1 METYDFKNEII
12 DNNGNKI
19 NILDVY
25 NFNKIKEN
33 YINSLKTNN
42 YSQNTIKTYS
52 SIIQK
57 FTNYLKQQIAIYNEK
72 EFVNYFNKYINDLKI
87 VKNVSQN
94 YIYLVTVVVKKF
106 LEFNNIHFLDS
117 IIIPK
122 RTKSIPNFLTESE
135 VKILLN
141 SITWDENSDSNF
153 RIITKLRDKLIVT
166 LLYSSGLRVSELINL
181 KINDINFN
189 EKKMTVKGKDN
200 NRIILLNKSSILLL
214 KKYLQKRTQQSE
226 YLFVNKSGNQLTSR
240 YVQLMI
246 KKYGEESKLDK
257 KITPHVLRHSYATN
271 LLKQGVNIK
280 IIQQLLGHTNISTT
294 QIYTQYETI
303 HFQNFQQIIK

>member
-12 DNNGNKI
+12 DKNGNKI

-33 YINSLKTNN
+33 YITSLKNNN

-52 SIIQK
+52 SIIHK
-57 FTNYLKQQIAIYNEK
+57 FTTYLKNQIAIYNEK
-72 EFVNYFNKYINDLKI
+72 EFIKYFNSYILYLKQ

-117 IIIPK
+117 ITTPK
-122 RTKSIPNFLTESE
+122 RIKSPPNFLTQKE
-135 VKILLN
+135 VKQLLD
-141 SITWDENSDSNF
+141 SITWDENSDSDF

-181 KINDINFN
+181 TVDNVNF
-189 EKKMTVKGKDN
+189 KGKQLSIVGKN
-200 NRIILLNKSSILLL
+200 NRRVILLDESTKQLIQ
-214 KKYLQKRTQQSE
+214 KYLEKRTQKSN
-226 YLFVNKSGNQLTSR
+226 YLVVNKSGNPLTPR

-246 KKYGEESKLDK
+246 KKYGNESGIEK
-257 KITPHVLRHSYATN
+257 KITPHILRHSYATH
-271 LLKQGVNIK
+271 LFEQGVNIK
-280 IIQQLLGHTNISTT
+280 IIQQLLGHSNLSTT
-294 QIYTQYETI
+294 QIYSQDA
-303 HFQNFQQIIK
+303 NN

>member
-12 DNNGNKI
+12 DKNGNKI

-33 YINSLKTNN
+33 YITSLKDNN

-52 SIIQK
+52 SIIHK
-57 FTNYLKQQIAIYNEK
+57 FTTYLKNQIAIYNEK
-72 EFVNYFNKYINDLKI
+72 EFIKYFNSYILYLKQ

-117 IIIPK
+117 ITTPK
-122 RTKSIPNFLTESE
+122 RIKSPPNFLTQKE
-135 VKILLN
+135 VKQLLD
-141 SITWDENSDSNF
+141 SITWDENSDSDF

-181 KINDINFN
+181 SVDNVNF
-189 EKKMTVKGKDN
+189 EGKQLSIVGKN
-200 NRIILLNKSSILLL
+200 NSRVILLDESTKQLIQ
-214 KKYLQKRTQQSE
+214 KYLEKRTQKSN
-226 YLFVNKSGNQLTSR
+226 YLVVNKSGNPLTPR

-246 KKYGEESKLDK
+246 KKYGNESGIEK
-257 KITPHVLRHSYATN
+257 KITPHILRHSYATH
-271 LLKQGVNIK
+271 LFEQGVNIK
-280 IIQQLLGHTNISTT
+280 IIQQLLGHSNLSTT
-294 QIYTQYETI
+294 QIYSQDA
-303 HFQNFQQIIK
+303 NN

>member
-12 DNNGNKI
+12 DKNGNKI

-33 YINSLKTNN
+33 YITSLKNNN

-52 SIIQK
+52 SIIHK
-57 FTNYLKQQIAIYNEK
+57 FTTYLKNQIAIYNEK
-72 EFVNYFNKYINDLKI
+72 EFIKYFNSYILYLKQ

-117 IIIPK
+117 ITTPK
-122 RTKSIPNFLTESE
+122 RIKSPPNFLTQKE
-135 VKILLN
+135 VKQLLD
-141 SITWDENSDSNF
+141 SITWDENSDSDF

-181 KINDINFN
+181 TVDNVNF
-189 EKKMTVKGKDN
+189 EGKQLSIVGKN
-200 NRIILLNKSSILLL
+200 NSRVILLDESTKQLIQ
-214 KKYLQKRTQQSE
+214 KYLEKRTQKSN
-226 YLFVNKSGNQLTSR
+226 YLVVNKSGNPLTPR

-246 KKYGEESKLDK
+246 KKYGNESGIEK
-257 KITPHVLRHSYATN
+257 KITPHILRHSYATH
-271 LLKQGVNIK
+271 LFEQGVNIK
-280 IIQQLLGHTNISTT
+280 IIQQLLGHSNLSTT
-294 QIYTQYETI
+294 QIYSQDA
-303 HFQNFQQIIK
+303 NN

>member
-12 DNNGNKI
+12 DKNGNKI

-25 NFNKIKEN
+25 NFNKINES
-33 YINSLKTNN
+33 YITSLKNNN

-52 SIIQK
+52 SIIHK
-57 FTNYLKQQIAIYNEK
+57 FTTYLKNQIAIYNEK
-72 EFVNYFNKYINDLKI
+72 EFIKYFNSYILYLKQ

-117 IIIPK
+117 ITTPK
-122 RTKSIPNFLTESE
+122 RIKSPPNFLTQKE
-135 VKILLN
+135 VKQLLD
-141 SITWDENSDSNF
+141 SITWDENSDSDF

-181 KINDINFN
+181 TVDNVNF
-189 EKKMTVKGKDN
+189 EGKQLSIVGKN
-200 NRIILLNKSSILLL
+200 NSRVILLDESTKQLIQ
-214 KKYLQKRTQQSE
+214 KYLEKRTQKSN
-226 YLFVNKSGNQLTSR
+226 YLVVNKSGKPLTPL

-246 KKYGEESKLDK
+246 KKYGNESGIEK
-257 KITPHVLRHSYATN
+257 KITPHILRHSYATH
-271 LLKQGVNIK
+271 LFEQGVNIK
-280 IIQQLLGHTNISTT
+280 IIQQLLGHSNLSTT
-294 QIYTQYETI
+294 QIYSQDA
-303 HFQNFQQIIK
+303 NN

>member
-12 DNNGNKI
+12 DKNGNKI

-25 NFNKIKEN
+25 NFNKIKESN
-33 YINSLKTNN
+33 ITSLKNNN

-52 SIIQK
+52 SIIHK
-57 FTNYLKQQIAIYNEK
+57 FTTYLKNQIAIYNEK
-72 EFVNYFNKYINDLKI
+72 EFIKYFNSYILYLKQ

-117 IIIPK
+117 ITTPK
-122 RTKSIPNFLTESE
+122 RIKSPPNFLTQKE
-135 VKILLN
+135 VKQLLD
-141 SITWDENSDSNF
+141 SITWDENSDSDF

-181 KINDINFN
+181 TVDNVNF
-189 EKKMTVKGKDN
+189 EGKQLSIVGKN
-200 NRIILLNKSSILLL
+200 NSRVILLDESTKQLIQ
-214 KKYLQKRTQQSE
+214 KYLEKRTQKSN
-226 YLFVNKSGNQLTSR
+226 YLVVNKSGNPLTPR

-246 KKYGEESKLDK
+246 KKYGNESGIEK
-257 KITPHVLRHSYATN
+257 KITPHILRHSYATH
-271 LLKQGVNIK
+271 LFEQGVNIK
-280 IIQQLLGHTNISTT
+280 IIQQLLGHSNLSTT
-294 QIYTQYETI
+294 QIYSQDA
-303 HFQNFQQIIK
+303 NN

>member
-12 DNNGNKI
+12 DKNGNKI

-25 NFNKIKEN
+25 NFNKIKESC
-33 YINSLKTNN
+33 ITSLKNNN

-52 SIIQK
+52 SIIHK
-57 FTNYLKQQIAIYNEK
+57 FTTYLKNQIAIYNEK
-72 EFVNYFNKYINDLKI
+72 EFIKYFNSYILYLKQ

-117 IIIPK
+117 ITTPK
-122 RTKSIPNFLTESE
+122 RIKSPPNFLTQKE
-135 VKILLN
+135 VKQLLD
-141 SITWDENSDSNF
+141 SITWDENSDSDF

-181 KINDINFN
+181 TVDNVNF
-189 EKKMTVKGKDN
+189 EGKQLSIVGKN
-200 NRIILLNKSSILLL
+200 NSRVILLDESTKQLIQ
-214 KKYLQKRTQQSE
+214 KYLEKRTQKSN
-226 YLFVNKSGNQLTSR
+226 YLVVNKSGNPLTPR

-246 KKYGEESKLDK
+246 KKYGNESGIEK
-257 KITPHVLRHSYATN
+257 KITPHILRHSYATH
-271 LLKQGVNIK
+271 LFEQGVNIK
-280 IIQQLLGHTNISTT
+280 IIQQLLGHSNLSTT
-294 QIYTQYETI
+294 QIYSQDA
-303 HFQNFQQIIK
+303 NN

>member
-12 DNNGNKI
+12 DKNGNKI

-25 NFNKIKEN
+25 NFNKIKES
-33 YINSLKTNN
+33 YITFLKNNN

-52 SIIQK
+52 SIIHK
-57 FTNYLKQQIAIYNEK
+57 FTTYLKNQIAIYNEK
-72 EFVNYFNKYINDLKI
+72 EFIKYFNSYILYLKQ

-117 IIIPK
+117 ITTPK
-122 RTKSIPNFLTESE
+122 RIKSPPNFLTQKE
-135 VKILLN
+135 VKQLLD
-141 SITWDENSDSNF
+141 SITWDENSDSDF

-181 KINDINFN
+181 TVDNVNF
-189 EKKMTVKGKDN
+189 EGKQLSIVGKN
-200 NRIILLNKSSILLL
+200 NSRVILLDESTKQLIQ
-214 KKYLQKRTQQSE
+214 KYLEKRTQKSN
-226 YLFVNKSGNQLTSR
+226 YLVVNKSGNPLTPR

-246 KKYGEESKLDK
+246 KKYGNESGIEK
-257 KITPHVLRHSYATN
+257 KITPHILCHSYATH
-271 LLKQGVNIK
+271 LFEQGVNIK
-280 IIQQLLGHTNISTT
+280 IIQQLLGHSNLSTT
-294 QIYTQYETI
+294 QIYSQDA
-303 HFQNFQQIIK
+303 NN

>member
-12 DNNGNKI
+12 DKNGNKI

-33 YINSLKTNN
+33 YITSLKDNN

-52 SIIQK
+52 SIIHK
-57 FTNYLKQQIAIYNEK
+57 FTTYLKNQIAIYNEK
-72 EFVNYFNKYINDLKI
+72 EFIKYFNSYILYLKQ

-117 IIIPK
+117 ITTPK
-122 RTKSIPNFLTESE
+122 RIKSPPNFLTQKE
-135 VKILLN
+135 VKQLLD
-141 SITWDENSDSNF
+141 SITWDENSDSDF

-181 KINDINFN
+181 TVDNVNF
-189 EKKMTVKGKDN
+189 EGKQLSIVGKN
-200 NRIILLNKSSILLL
+200 NSRVILLDESTKQLIQ
-214 KKYLQKRTQQSE
+214 KYLEKRTQKSN
-226 YLFVNKSGNQLTSR
+226 YLVVNKSGNPLTPR

-246 KKYGEESKLDK
+246 KKYGNESGIKK
-257 KITPHVLRHSYATN
+257 KITPHILRHSYATH
-271 LLKQGVNIK
+271 LLEQGVNIK
-280 IIQQLLGHTNISTT
+280 IIQEILGHSNLSTT
-294 QIYTQYETI
+294 QIYNQHI
-303 HFQNFQQIIK
+303 NN